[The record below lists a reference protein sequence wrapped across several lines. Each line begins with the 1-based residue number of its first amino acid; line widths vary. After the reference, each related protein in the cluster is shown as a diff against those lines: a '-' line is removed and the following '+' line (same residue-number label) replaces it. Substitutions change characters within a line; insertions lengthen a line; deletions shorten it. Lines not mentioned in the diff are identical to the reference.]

1 MRMASD
7 IVGKTPEVATTIRT
21 RNTFNA
27 IQLVE
32 VVVLFPR
39 FVVGLIAT

>member
-32 VVVLFPR
+32 AVVLFPR

>member
-7 IVGKTPEVATTIRT
+7 IVGKTPEVATNIRT

-27 IQLVE
+27 IQLIE
-32 VVVLFPR
+32 AMVVLPR